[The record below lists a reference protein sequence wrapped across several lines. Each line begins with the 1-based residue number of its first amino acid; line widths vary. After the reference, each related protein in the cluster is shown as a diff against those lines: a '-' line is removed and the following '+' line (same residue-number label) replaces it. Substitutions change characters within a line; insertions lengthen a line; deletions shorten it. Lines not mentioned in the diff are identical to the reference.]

1 MNRKL
6 GKYGALLTGISVLV
20 FALSMI
26 FSLIKENSGAFISY
40 LSCMFLAIGYIIFAC
55 SVYSINKNDDKKAL
69 GLVGVAFGVV
79 YCVLIFIVYY
89 SQCTTIS
96 LNPNLSAET
105 LSIIDYSK
113 LGSLFFNYDLLGYG
127 FMALSTFFLS
137 FLVDTTDNKNKI
149 LQRLLLVHGIFFPSC
164 FIVPMFPIF
173 NTNTGNVVGIILL
186 EIWCAY
192 FLPICI
198 LGYKYF
204 KNNEER

>member
-1 MNRKL
+1 MNRKI

-26 FSLIKENSGAFISY
+26 FSLISENNWAFVSY
-40 LSCMFLAIGYIIFAC
+40 FSCMFLGIGYVIFAC
-55 SVYSINKNDDKKAL
+55 SIYSLNKNDDKKAL
-69 GLVGVAFGVV
+69 GLVGVAFSVV

-89 SQCTTIS
+89 SQCTTIN
-96 LNPNLSAET
+96 LNSNLSAET

-127 FMALSTFFLS
+127 FMALSTFFLT
-137 FLVDTTDNKNKI
+137 FIVDTTNNKNKI
-149 LQRLLLVHGIFFPSC
+149 LQRLLLIHGIFFSSC

-173 NTNTGNVVGIILL
+173 TANTGNLIGTILL
-186 EIWCAY
+186 ESWCVY
-192 FLPICI
+192 FLPICV

-204 KNNEER
+204 DKNK